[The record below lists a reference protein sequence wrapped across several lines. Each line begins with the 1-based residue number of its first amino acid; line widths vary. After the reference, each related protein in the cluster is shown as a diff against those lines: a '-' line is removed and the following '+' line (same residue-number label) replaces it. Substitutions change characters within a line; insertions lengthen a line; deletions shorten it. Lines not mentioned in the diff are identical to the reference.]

1 MMRGMNR
8 EPNSLLE
15 DPSFVETTND
25 LLKALENA
33 APVVDDKVSDKSAKA
48 SKPQSGYNP
57 YDVGS
62 GKHRPPSKPKRQ
74 TS

>member
-8 EPNSLLE
+8 DPNSLLE

-33 APVVDDKVSDKSAKA
+33 APIVEEEAGKSAKP
-48 SKPQSGYNP
+48 SKARSGYNP

-62 GKHRPPSKPKRQ
+62 GKLKPKRKA
-74 TS
+74 S

>member
-1 MMRGMNR
+1 MGWVPHMMRGMNR
-8 EPNSLLE
+8 DPNSLLE

-33 APVVDDKVSDKSAKA
+33 APVVEDAGKPGKPTKA
-48 SKPQSGYNP
+48 RSGYNP

-62 GKHRPPSKPKRQ
+62 GKLKPKR
-74 TS
+74 SAS